1 MNWFDANA
9 ILTSF
14 GALAVF
20 GAALI
25 IFLETATIVGSFL
38 PGESLLFLLGL
49 ALATWL
55 NEFPF
60 WLALP
65 ILFISAVA
73 GSQTGFWFGKR
84 IGPRLFR
91 QRETFFFNHRT
102 VEQANKF
109 FAKHG
114 VKSIVLARFVPVLR
128 ALIPMF
134 VAIANVDKMRF
145 LKLNIIGG
153 AAWTI
158 GLTGLG
164 YLLGHVDFVA
174 KHVELFVIGFVILS
188 SLPLPF
194 ELLRERLKSRKSRA

>member
-1 MNWFDANA
+1 MNWLDSNA

-25 IFLETATIVGSFL
+25 IYFETATILGSFL
-38 PGESLLFLLGL
+38 PGDSLLFLLGL

-55 NEFPF
+55 NEFPIL
-60 WLALP
+60 LAFP
-65 ILFISAVA
+65 ILFIAAVT
-73 GSQTGFWFGKR
+73 GSQTGYWFGKK

-109 FAKHG
+109 FARHG
-114 VKSIVLARFVPVLR
+114 AKSIVLARFVPVLR

-134 VAIANVDKMRF
+134 VAIAHFDKRRF

-164 YLLGHVDFVA
+164 YLLGHIEFVA

-194 ELLRERLKSRKSRA
+194 ELLRERLKSHKSRA